1 MAYVKKWKDIGM
13 LNDSGDALDD
23 NVTLQRMAE
32 GNTLFLIGN
41 TNGIVEA
48 DATPINSA

>member
-1 MAYVKKWKDIGM
+1 M
-13 LNDSGDALDD
+13 LNGSGDALDD

-48 DATPINSA
+48 DGNADKFG

>member
-1 MAYVKKWKDIGM
+1 M
-13 LNDSGDALDD
+13 LNGSGDALDD